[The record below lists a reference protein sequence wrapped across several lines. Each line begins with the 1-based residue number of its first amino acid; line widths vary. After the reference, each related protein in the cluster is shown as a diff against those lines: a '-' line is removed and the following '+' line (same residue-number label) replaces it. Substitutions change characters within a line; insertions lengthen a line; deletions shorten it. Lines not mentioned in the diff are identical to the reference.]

1 MNIFVVVS
9 VYFTLVKFVLLLTVK
24 GSKLKTCYCVA
35 ARESACN
42 FFFLSVLLRC
52 VVLWT
57 EMGSN
62 VKRVTVI

>member
-1 MNIFVVVS
+1 M
-9 VYFTLVKFVLLLTVK
+9 YFTLVKFVLLLTVK

-42 FFFLSVLLRC
+42 FFFCLC
-52 VVLWT
+52 CCAVLWT

>member
-1 MNIFVVVS
+1 MNIFAVVS

-42 FFFLSVLLRC
+42 FFFVCAAALCC
-52 VVLWT
+52 VVDRD
-57 EMGSN
+57 GQ
-62 VKRVTVI
+62 

>member
-35 ARESACN
+35 ARESVCN
-42 FFFLSVLLRC
+42 FFLSVLLRC
-52 VVLWT
+52 VVDRD
-57 EMGSN
+57 GQ
-62 VKRVTVI
+62 

>member
-1 MNIFVVVS
+1 M
-9 VYFTLVKFVLLLTVK
+9 YFTLVKFVLLLTVK

-35 ARESACN
+35 ARESVCN
-42 FFFLSVLLRC
+42 FFLSVLLRC

-62 VKRVTVI
+62 AKRVTVI